1 MKKVSTKERLEIYEN
16 FFSHLHFLRH
26 VSGNERKILEMLS
39 VSDTV
44 AVAKSTHDAAG
55 KPLTEDQIT
64 SNINAALLL
73 MKEASK

>member
-1 MKKVSTKERLEIYEN
+1 MKKISTKERLEIYEN

-39 VSDTV
+39 VSDQV
-44 AVAKSTHDAAG
+44 AVAGSTHDGAG
-55 KPLTEDQIT
+55 KPLSEEQIAC
-64 SNINAALLL
+64 NINIALMV